1 VGGGIRDQEESPAF
15 IMNTPAHP
23 STRQSST
30 RAVGTAPVAFLGTVV
45 G

>member
-15 IMNTPAHP
+15 IMNTPP
-23 STRQSST
+23 VTT
-30 RAVGTAPVAFLGTVV
+30 MRAAGATPVAFLGTVV